1 MIWTT
6 VKRNRFILLFI
17 VILSPLMYHFL
28 QERDRLRS
36 QTVET
41 STIDPDII
49 KKIQSLRDRLRDAE
63 FQNSARSQELIS
75 LKAQLS
81 ELETA
86 KAKNTRTSNKSH
98 SNGSENSP
106 SRIFFEG
113 QNILR
118 LPSIYNFMPH
128 LMDSPGSLKPALHV
142 SRDRQGVSLVFG
154 IPTIK
159 REKTSYLLDTLAS
172 LLDGMAQ
179 EDKDDCVIVIFIG
192 ETNIEFSRAVADDV
206 QKRFPSDINSG
217 LIEIVSPSA
226 SFYPDLDAVPLTF
239 GDSRERVKWRT
250 KQNLDFCFLMMY
262 CQKKARFYVQ
272 LEDDIVATP
281 SFASTIKT
289 FALQQ
294 ETNQWLMLEFSALGF
309 IGKLFR
315 SSDLSMV
322 VEFFLM
328 FHKDKPVDWLMD
340 HILWVKVC
348 NPEKDAQHC
357 GREKLHLRIRFKPS
371 LFQHVG
377 KESSLKG
384 KKQTLIDKDFRKGPL
399 FQAHLNPKAEAV
411 TTAES
416 YQAYT
421 IDRAYMGQTFFWAY
435 HPHSDDVMRFKFHK
449 EITIEKFRFK
459 SGNLEHPGDIIRNA
473 SVEVL
478 PVTALA
484 EAKKMQEPG
493 REASPEAKKNFMKYE
508 FPLSSY
514 RQVGAFTGNGLAEGV
529 VPQDIGKVV
538 EMRIRVLSHSSENW
552 IIISEIHIV
561 TKDS

>member
-1 MIWTT
+1 MIWTA
-6 VKRNRFILLFI
+6 VRRNRLLVFVII
-17 VILSPLMYHFL
+17 VLCPLMYHFL
-28 QERDRLRS
+28 LERERLPQR
-36 QTVET
+36 VE
-41 STIDPDII
+41 SNQIDEELI
-49 KKIQSLRDRLRDAE
+49 KKIHTLRERLRDAE
-63 FQNSARSQELIS
+63 FQNSARSHELIS
-75 LKAQLS
+75 LKEQLTK
-81 ELETA
+81 LEA
-86 KAKNTRTSNKSH
+86 ARNRRTNKSITH
-98 SNGSENSP
+98 TDFKNS
-106 SRIFFEG
+106 SRLFFDN
-113 QNILR
+113 QNVLQ

-142 SRDRQGVSLVFG
+142 SKDRQGVSLIFG

-159 REKTSYLLDTLAS
+159 RERTSYLLDTLAS
-172 LLDGMAQ
+172 LLDAMSQ
-179 EDKDDCVIVIFIG
+179 EDKDDCVIVIFVG
-192 ETNIEFSRAVADDV
+192 ETDIEFSKDVANGV
-206 QKRFPSDINSG
+206 QQRFPIDVGSG
-217 LIEIVSPSA
+217 LIEVVSPSA
-226 SFYPDLDAVPLTF
+226 SFYPDLDTVPLTF

-250 KQNLDFCFLMMY
+250 KQNLDFCYLMMY

-294 ETNQWLMLEFSALGF
+294 ETNQWLILEFSALGF

-348 NPEKDAQHC
+348 NPEKDQQHC
-357 GREKLHLRIRFKPS
+357 AREKSHLRIRFKPS

-384 KKQTLIDKDFRKGPL
+384 KKQNLIDKDFKKAPL
-399 FQAHLNPKAEAV
+399 FQAHLNPKAVSISSLEP
-411 TTAES
+411 
-416 YQAYT
+416 YQGYT
-421 IDRAYMGQTFFWAY
+421 IDRAYKGQTFFWAY
-435 HPHSDDVMRFKFHK
+435 PPHTDDVMRFKFDQ

-484 EAKKMQEPG
+484 QAKKMPEPG
-493 REASPEAKKNFMKYE
+493 REGSPEAKKNFMKYE
-508 FPLSSY
+508 FPLTSY
-514 RQVGAFTGNGLAEGV
+514 KSVGMFTPAGLADGT
-529 VPQDIGKVV
+529 VPEEIGKVV
-538 EMRIRVLSHSSENW
+538 EMRVRVLGHNSLNW
-552 IIISEIHIV
+552 IMLSEIHIV
-561 TKDS
+561 PKGAR